1 MQAGR
6 TVPRMSATQCIDTM
20 LDVFS
25 DRGLHLRA
33 SDGYKETGTT
43 VALDGSEDFRIV
55 KEAGKAWRE
64 LDMRTLVDK
73 AMEDVEAEVSAGRLS
88 WCRED
93 IDKLITPYP
102 KSKSDEVLENIGEDY
117 FLDPEDVPY
126 VQEDEAAVAAEA
138 SDSEALSNDE
148 HEPDKTS
155 AIMEIPDALAAAL
168 ASKDRDLNAISL
180 SSVEADRLHAE
191 EEQLSIMRRASDE
204 LKKCGAIKGVLDL
217 EKEMR
222 KIARRQRHR
231 GLEDPAVAGALLRLQ
246 DAAAAE
252 KRKHEAL
259 VRAEHQKERAAAA
272 IKKQLT
278 DAKLELKRKKNE
290 VLDMESLLE
299 CRSAVKRYTPEMLGP
314 MSTKAAKTQS
324 RKLRL
329 EILDRLARLGT
340 GLSAAQRNDWE
351 WFKDAWDEKMLA
363 EHAAN
368 WGSLLLEW
376 INAVLRA
383 LENGEASAFSVF
395 VYNETLRCFSAV
407 PMLAIPGS

>member
-1 MQAGR
+1 
-6 TVPRMSATQCIDTM
+6 
-20 LDVFS
+20 
-25 DRGLHLRA
+25 
-33 SDGYKETGTT
+33 
-43 VALDGSEDFRIV
+43 
-55 KEAGKAWRE
+55 
-64 LDMRTLVDK
+64 
-73 AMEDVEAEVSAGRLS
+73 
-88 WCRED
+88 
-93 IDKLITPYP
+93 
-102 KSKSDEVLENIGEDY
+102 
-117 FLDPEDVPY
+117 
-126 VQEDEAAVAAEA
+126 
-138 SDSEALSNDE
+138 
-148 HEPDKTS
+148 
-155 AIMEIPDALAAAL
+155 
-168 ASKDRDLNAISL
+168 
-180 SSVEADRLHAE
+180 
-191 EEQLSIMRRASDE
+191 
-204 LKKCGAIKGVLDL
+204 
-217 EKEMR
+217 MR
-222 KIARRQRHR
+222 KIRRRQRHR
-231 GLEDPAVAGALLRLQ
+231 GLEDPEVAGALMRLQ

-299 CRSAVKRYTPEMLGP
+299 CRSAVKRYTPEMLGQ

-368 WGSLLLEW
+368 WGTLLLEW
-376 INAVLRA
+376 TNAVLRA
-383 LENGEASAFSVF
+383 FENGEASAFSVF